1 MKNELKMGIACGT
14 ILVAGFAA
22 QIGATYQQ
30 TEKLAHQMTAQTQM
44 MKAQLTAERSM
55 QKVALKQ
62 QIQALEAAT
71 FEDDNVT
78 EEFKIVDTDDGGYVR
93 GELTEGTGE
102 GIYYPMEAF
111 VVEGAGTVKVG
122 DIVQVTWSQY
132 AYQNENWDDI
142 VKMEKIIK

>member
-14 ILVAGFAA
+14 ILIAGFAA

-30 TEKLAHQMTAQTQM
+30 TEKIVHQMNAQTQTM
-44 MKAQLTAERSM
+44 NRQLNAERAM
-55 QKVALKQ
+55 QKVALKH

-78 EEFKIVDTDDGGYVR
+78 EEFKITDTNDNGFVR

-142 VKMEKIIK
+142 VKMEKIIE